1 MMSVKLPKGE
11 EMHTMD
17 GSKTV
22 WYALLLMVRM
32 HVREILVGLSS
43 FKVMKIRRMTYFLES
58 LVGA

>member
-1 MMSVKLPKGE
+1 V
-11 EMHTMD
+11 MHTMD

-32 HVREILVGLSS
+32 RVREIRVGLSS
-43 FKVMKIRRMTYFLES
+43 YKVMVQRMMYFLES